1 MQRPNYYPQQPVN
14 FGANRIRPVS
24 SFEEVKAASIDF
36 DGSVFYFPDLA
47 NKKIYTKQI
56 GMNGGAILNMYE
68 LKELPTAVQATS
80 IDTSQFVT
88 REEFEKVIRQFTAP
102 AQSSIEPSQGT
113 QTQNGK
119 PSFEF

>member
-1 MQRPNYYPQQPVN
+1 MQRPNYYQQQQPMG

-47 NKKIYTKQI
+47 NKKIYTKHI
-56 GMNGGAILNMYE
+56 GMDGAAVFNMYE
-68 LKELPTAVQATS
+68 LKEIPVAAAQPTT

-88 REEFEKVIRQFTAP
+88 REEFEKVIR
-102 AQSSIEPSQGT
+102 
-113 QTQNGK
+113 
-119 PSFEF
+119 